1 MGPGTT
7 THPVRRTWTVEIRPE
22 AHGQHLVCQHCDTT
36 PIGAGASEVWA
47 TAARHHLA
55 YHARAE
61 PLAPHLRTCQC
72 GEHAC
77 RWHPRHR
84 GCDGPLVLL
93 LARDYSGR
101 LWRLA
106 DTCHAC
112 ATVIPHSAVVPE
124 PHHTPAI
131 SGPGS
136 SRLLPGGGM
145 SRENVEYHLWGVDEL
160 HILF

>member
-1 MGPGTT
+1 MGSGTT
-7 THPVRRTWTVEIRPE
+7 TRPGRRTWTVQIRPH
-22 AHGQHLVCQHCDTT
+22 AHGQHLVCQQCGTT
-36 PIGAGASEVWA
+36 PIGAGASAVR
-47 TAARHHLA
+47 TAVVPHLA
-55 YHARAE
+55 YHARVE
-61 PLAPHLRTCQC
+61 PLAHHLRTCQC

-93 LARDYSGR
+93 LARDHSGR

-112 ATVIPHSAVVPE
+112 ATVTPHSAAVPE
-124 PHHTPAI
+124 PRRTPTT

-136 SRLLPGGGM
+136 SGLLPGSGM
-145 SRENVEYHLWGVDEL
+145 SREDVEYHLWGADEL